1 VAKLARAGALNWCK
15 DNPGLENHSKWG
27 TPLGNSFS
35 GPKGAW
41 PGGPITTIPVAPTT
55 DVRSKTS

>member
-1 VAKLARAGALNWCK
+1 VAKLARAGALNWCTGGA
-15 DNPGLENHSKWG
+15 DWESTQNGGHHCG
-27 TPLGNSFS
+27 TRYAGR
-35 GPKGAW
+35 KGAW